1 MFKYKKLL
9 VVAYD
14 QEKTQSALAHVSQ
27 ILSENNVSF
36 VTYTPKTDLPSTD
49 GIDLITVIGGDG
61 SMLSAAKDFQHLD
74 VPFVGINL
82 GKVGFMA
89 DLDYGSVDQNL
100 IEVLKGNCLP
110 ETKETIDCIYN
121 GKSYTAYNEIVLH
134 TQKSYKLMQFEVK
147 VNDNFVYRKRADG
160 LIISTSNGSTAYS
173 LSAGGPIVSP
183 DVSALVITSL
193 NPLSLSARPLLIPT
207 DSKVEVSLTKT
218 PPNTDSYI
226 IIDGNE
232 EIKVEEGLSTFKIQ
246 KSAKGFKLLHPLDHD
261 FYTACRD
268 CLLYTSPSPRDYAA
282 SRMPSS
288 A

>member
-49 GIDLITVIGGDG
+49 GTDLITVIGGDG

-232 EIKVEEGLSTFKIQ
+232 EIKVEEDLRTFKIQ

-268 CLLYTSPSPRDYAA
+268 KLNWSLSKDEK
-282 SRMPSS
+282 
-288 A
+288 

>member
-14 QEKTQSALAHVSQ
+14 QEKTQSALAYVSQ

-36 VTYTPKTDLPSTD
+36 VTYTPKTDLPSTN

-268 CLLYTSPSPRDYAA
+268 KLNWSLSKDEK
-282 SRMPSS
+282 
-288 A
+288 

>member
-100 IEVLKGNCLP
+100 IEVLRGSCLP

-268 CLLYTSPSPRDYAA
+268 KLNWSLSKDEK
-282 SRMPSS
+282 
-288 A
+288 

>member
-232 EIKVEEGLSTFKIQ
+232 EIKVDEGLSTFKIQ

-268 CLLYTSPSPRDYAA
+268 KLNWSLSKDEK
-282 SRMPSS
+282 
-288 A
+288 

>member
-36 VTYTPKTDLPSTD
+36 VTYTPKTNLPSTD
-49 GIDLITVIGGDG
+49 GIDLIIVIGGDG

-232 EIKVEEGLSTFKIQ
+232 EIKVEEGLSAFKIQ

-268 CLLYTSPSPRDYAA
+268 KLNWSLSKDEK
-282 SRMPSS
+282 
-288 A
+288 

>member
-49 GIDLITVIGGDG
+49 GTDLITVIGGDG

-207 DSKVEVSLTKT
+207 DSEVEVSLTKT

-232 EIKVEEGLSTFKIQ
+232 EIKVEEDLRTFKIQ

-268 CLLYTSPSPRDYAA
+268 KLNWSLSKDEK
-282 SRMPSS
+282 
-288 A
+288 

>member
-207 DSKVEVSLTKT
+207 DSKVEVSLAKT

-268 CLLYTSPSPRDYAA
+268 KLNWSLSKDEK
-282 SRMPSS
+282 
-288 A
+288 

>member
-36 VTYTPKTDLPSTD
+36 VTYTPKTDLPFTD
-49 GIDLITVIGGDG
+49 GTDLIIVIGGDG

-268 CLLYTSPSPRDYAA
+268 KLNWSLSKDEK
-282 SRMPSS
+282 
-288 A
+288 

>member
-36 VTYTPKTDLPSTD
+36 VTYATKTDLPSTD

-89 DLDYGSVDQNL
+89 DLDYGSIDQNL

-232 EIKVEEGLSTFKIQ
+232 EIKVEEGLNAFKIQ
-246 KSAKGFKLLHPLDHD
+246 KSVKGFKLLHPLDHD

-268 CLLYTSPSPRDYAA
+268 KLNWSLSKDEK
-282 SRMPSS
+282 
-288 A
+288 

>member
-49 GIDLITVIGGDG
+49 GTDLITVIGGDG

-207 DSKVEVSLTKT
+207 DSEVEVSLTKT

-232 EIKVEEGLSTFKIQ
+232 EIKVEEGLRTFKIQ

-268 CLLYTSPSPRDYAA
+268 KLNWSLSKDEQ
-282 SRMPSS
+282 
-288 A
+288 

>member
-36 VTYTPKTDLPSTD
+36 VTYTPKTNLPSTD
-49 GIDLITVIGGDG
+49 GTDLITVIGGDG

-100 IEVLKGNCLP
+100 IEVLRGNCLP

-268 CLLYTSPSPRDYAA
+268 KLNWSLSKDEK
-282 SRMPSS
+282 
-288 A
+288 

>member
-36 VTYTPKTDLPSTD
+36 VTYTPKTDLPSTN

-193 NPLSLSARPLLIPT
+193 NPLSLSARPLLIPS

-232 EIKVEEGLSTFKIQ
+232 EIKVDEGLSTFKIQ

-268 CLLYTSPSPRDYAA
+268 KLNWSLSKDEK
-282 SRMPSS
+282 
-288 A
+288 

>member
-246 KSAKGFKLLHPLDHD
+246 KSAKGFKLLHPLNHD

-268 CLLYTSPSPRDYAA
+268 KLNWSLSKDEK
-282 SRMPSS
+282 
-288 A
+288 

>member
-27 ILSENNVSF
+27 ILSENKVSF

-61 SMLSAAKDFQHLD
+61 SMLSTAKDFQHLD

-193 NPLSLSARPLLIPT
+193 NPLSLSARPLLIHT

-268 CLLYTSPSPRDYAA
+268 KLNWSLSKDEK
-282 SRMPSS
+282 
-288 A
+288 

>member
-27 ILSENNVSF
+27 ILSENKVSF
-36 VTYTPKTDLPSTD
+36 VTYTPKTELPSTD

-268 CLLYTSPSPRDYAA
+268 KLNWSLSKDEK
-282 SRMPSS
+282 
-288 A
+288 

>member
-27 ILSENNVSF
+27 ILSENNVSL

-49 GIDLITVIGGDG
+49 GTDLITVIGGDG

-268 CLLYTSPSPRDYAA
+268 KLNWSLSKDEK
-282 SRMPSS
+282 
-288 A
+288 

>member
-49 GIDLITVIGGDG
+49 GTDLIIVIGGDG

-183 DVSALVITSL
+183 EVSALVITSL

-207 DSKVEVSLTKT
+207 DSKVDVSLTKT

-232 EIKVEEGLSTFKIQ
+232 EIKVEEGLSAFKIQ
-246 KSAKGFKLLHPLDHD
+246 KSVKGFKLLHPLDHD

-268 CLLYTSPSPRDYAA
+268 KLNWSLSKDEK
-282 SRMPSS
+282 
-288 A
+288 

>member
-246 KSAKGFKLLHPLDHD
+246 KSVKGFKLLHPLDHD

-268 CLLYTSPSPRDYAA
+268 KLNWSLSKDEK
-282 SRMPSS
+282 
-288 A
+288 

>member
-89 DLDYGSVDQNL
+89 DLDYGNVDQNL

-232 EIKVEEGLSTFKIQ
+232 EIKVEEGLRTFKIQ

-268 CLLYTSPSPRDYAA
+268 KLNWSLSKDEK
-282 SRMPSS
+282 
-288 A
+288 

>member
-61 SMLSAAKDFQHLD
+61 SMLSAAKDFQHLN

-147 VNDNFVYRKRADG
+147 VNNNFVYRKRADG

-183 DVSALVITSL
+183 DVSAMVITSL

-226 IIDGNE
+226 IIDGND

-268 CLLYTSPSPRDYAA
+268 KLNWSLSKDEK
-282 SRMPSS
+282 
-288 A
+288 

>member
-36 VTYTPKTDLPSTD
+36 VTYTPKTDLPSTN

-246 KSAKGFKLLHPLDHD
+246 KSEKGFKLLHPLDHD

-268 CLLYTSPSPRDYAA
+268 KLNWSLSKDEK
-282 SRMPSS
+282 
-288 A
+288 

>member
-14 QEKTQSALAHVSQ
+14 QEKTQSALEHVSQ

-61 SMLSAAKDFQHLD
+61 SMLSAAKDFQHLN

-89 DLDYGSVDQNL
+89 DLDYGSIDQNL

-110 ETKETIDCIYN
+110 ETKEAIDCIYN

-183 DVSALVITSL
+183 DVSAMVITSL

-268 CLLYTSPSPRDYAA
+268 KLNWSLSKDEK
-282 SRMPSS
+282 
-288 A
+288 

>member
-110 ETKETIDCIYN
+110 ETKETIDCVYN

-147 VNDNFVYRKRADG
+147 VNNNFVYRKRADG

-268 CLLYTSPSPRDYAA
+268 KLNWSLSKDEK
-282 SRMPSS
+282 
-288 A
+288 

>member
-36 VTYTPKTDLPSTD
+36 VTYTPKTDLPFTD
-49 GIDLITVIGGDG
+49 GTDLIIVIGGDG

-74 VPFVGINL
+74 MPFVGINL

-147 VNDNFVYRKRADG
+147 VNNNFVYRKRADG

-226 IIDGNE
+226 IIDGND

-268 CLLYTSPSPRDYAA
+268 KLNWSLSKDEK
-282 SRMPSS
+282 
-288 A
+288 

>member
-36 VTYTPKTDLPSTD
+36 VTYTPKTDLPSTN

-100 IEVLKGNCLP
+100 IEVLRGNCLP

-268 CLLYTSPSPRDYAA
+268 KLNWSLSKDEK
-282 SRMPSS
+282 
-288 A
+288 

>member
-49 GIDLITVIGGDG
+49 GTDLITVIGGDG

-193 NPLSLSARPLLIPT
+193 NPLSLSARPLLIPA

-268 CLLYTSPSPRDYAA
+268 KLNWSLSKDEK
-282 SRMPSS
+282 
-288 A
+288 

>member
-27 ILSENNVSF
+27 ILSENNISF

-49 GIDLITVIGGDG
+49 GTDLITVIGGDG

-246 KSAKGFKLLHPLDHD
+246 KSTKGFKLLHPLDHD

-268 CLLYTSPSPRDYAA
+268 KLNWSISKDEK
-282 SRMPSS
+282 
-288 A
+288 

>member
-49 GIDLITVIGGDG
+49 STDLIIVIGGDG

-207 DSKVEVSLTKT
+207 DSNVEVSLTKT

-268 CLLYTSPSPRDYAA
+268 KLNWSLSKDEK
-282 SRMPSS
+282 
-288 A
+288 

>member
-49 GIDLITVIGGDG
+49 GTDLITVIGGDG

-100 IEVLKGNCLP
+100 IEVLRGNCLP

-268 CLLYTSPSPRDYAA
+268 KLNWSLSKDEK
-282 SRMPSS
+282 
-288 A
+288 

>member
-49 GIDLITVIGGDG
+49 STDLIIVIGGDG

-268 CLLYTSPSPRDYAA
+268 KLNWSLSKDEK
-282 SRMPSS
+282 
-288 A
+288 

>member
-36 VTYTPKTDLPSTD
+36 VTYTPKTDLPFTD
-49 GIDLITVIGGDG
+49 GTDLIIVIGGDG

-134 TQKSYKLMQFEVK
+134 TH
-147 VNDNFVYRKRADG
+147 
-160 LIISTSNGSTAYS
+160 
-173 LSAGGPIVSP
+173 
-183 DVSALVITSL
+183 
-193 NPLSLSARPLLIPT
+193 
-207 DSKVEVSLTKT
+207 SKVEVSLTKT

-232 EIKVEEGLSTFKIQ
+232 EIKVEEGLTTFKIQ

-268 CLLYTSPSPRDYAA
+268 KLNWSLSKDEK
-282 SRMPSS
+282 
-288 A
+288 

>member
-61 SMLSAAKDFQHLD
+61 SMLSAAKDFQHLN

-183 DVSALVITSL
+183 DVSAMVVTSL

-268 CLLYTSPSPRDYAA
+268 KLNWSLSKDEK
-282 SRMPSS
+282 
-288 A
+288 

>member
-1 MFKYKKLL
+1 MFIFKKLL

-36 VTYTPKTDLPSTD
+36 VTYTPKTDLPFTD
-49 GIDLITVIGGDG
+49 GTDLIIVIGGDG

-268 CLLYTSPSPRDYAA
+268 KLNWSLSKDEK
-282 SRMPSS
+282 
-288 A
+288 

>member
-36 VTYTPKTDLPSTD
+36 VTCTPKTDLPSTD

-89 DLDYGSVDQNL
+89 DLDYGSVDRNL
-100 IEVLKGNCLP
+100 IEVLKGNCIP
-110 ETKETIDCIYN
+110 ETKETIDCIYD

-268 CLLYTSPSPRDYAA
+268 KLNWSLSKDEK
-282 SRMPSS
+282 
-288 A
+288 

>member
-14 QEKTQSALAHVSQ
+14 KEKTQSALAHVSQ

-49 GIDLITVIGGDG
+49 GTDLITVIGGDG

-268 CLLYTSPSPRDYAA
+268 KLNWSLSKDEK
-282 SRMPSS
+282 
-288 A
+288 

>member
-14 QEKTQSALAHVSQ
+14 QEKTKSALAHVSQ

-268 CLLYTSPSPRDYAA
+268 KLNWSLSKDEK
-282 SRMPSS
+282 
-288 A
+288 

>member
-27 ILSENNVSF
+27 ILSENKVSF
-36 VTYTPKTDLPSTD
+36 VTYTPKTDLPSTN
-49 GIDLITVIGGDG
+49 GTDLITVIGGDG

-268 CLLYTSPSPRDYAA
+268 KLNWSLSKDEK
-282 SRMPSS
+282 
-288 A
+288 

>member
-36 VTYTPKTDLPSTD
+36 VTYTSKTDLPSTD

-61 SMLSAAKDFQHLD
+61 SMLSAAKDFQHLN

-232 EIKVEEGLSTFKIQ
+232 EIKVEEGLTTFKIQ

-268 CLLYTSPSPRDYAA
+268 KLNWSLSKDEK
-282 SRMPSS
+282 
-288 A
+288 

>member
-61 SMLSAAKDFQHLD
+61 SMLSAAKDFQHLN

-268 CLLYTSPSPRDYAA
+268 KLNWSLSKDEK
-282 SRMPSS
+282 
-288 A
+288 